1 MDITGLAI
9 GIVDLY
15 TTCRDCYNFFT
26 TVRAAE
32 AESSAHLREL
42 EIQQS
47 ILKAWGFYWQIQN
60 EGGSEPEHS
69 NPTRQKRT
77 KLHEYLLSNRFKA
90 EGVFKTLSALAD
102 TLSDQDKLT
111 KRYGI
116 RLQSAQVIQDG
127 SQLMNNLQLVISGTT
142 TEDARPV
149 ISEVRSRLSLLNK
162 FKWSLK
168 DKDNFK
174 KLIADLRSHSDSL
187 YRLCPE
193 NAFESMNIYLTM
205 ECLAREE
212 SPTRLKWTSSLAT
225 QLAEGDEQSSVREG
239 YELLASAATLKA
251 SVNQNRDRMH
261 ADDSTLTSVEEE
273 QREMRYLGKGLALFE
288 GQVVYVEMR
297 DYRGPP
303 LELTPEQRQRLKRR
317 RNRARFFPSFPMNNT
332 MNSHYGRVDIDQTH
346 QQYDSDESES
356 DEEIEAVRPAD
367 PKLRT
372 LIKNFVN
379 TFQGANNMK
388 SVYGLDIAGMIDHTE
403 GEHKGHCSILYRL
416 PGTIGVQSRDRP
428 AENLKLRAPVSL
440 ESLLGTKRQQG
451 IRSTLGARFE
461 LARKLVHAVC
471 LLHSSGWLH
480 KNIRADSVMFFP
492 EHANALQE
500 DRYEVQFEIDVS
512 KPILMGYIFSRPD
525 DIIIRPTSSATEQPS
540 ENKPSGREL
549 VSVSNTWRD
558 PVDERAELKRRT
570 GTLRDDTIY
579 GRDMPRRVPVKEQT
593 KETNI
598 SGFTLDYYQH
608 PAKHADPKRLYR
620 HAYDVYSLGI
630 LLLEVGLWEK
640 LKNYEDTRSEYNR
653 RGHYEEVRI
662 VRRRVMDS
670 DEDDY
675 NKRRHISPDYDE
687 EDHYER
693 RRWICREYLDRLRWA
708 CGDKYADV
716 VLSCLMINSSDDEV
730 AKASERELCA
740 RIVAD
745 LEGCQ
750 A

>member
-47 ILKAWGFYWQIQN
+47 ILKAWGFYWQIHN
-60 EGGSEPEHS
+60 EGSSEPEHS
-69 NPTRQKRT
+69 DPIRRKRT
-77 KLHEYLLSNRFKA
+77 KFHEYLSSNRFKA

-116 RLQSAQVIQDG
+116 RFQSAQVIQGG
-127 SQLMNNLQLVISGTT
+127 SQLMNNVQLVISGTT
-142 TEDARPV
+142 TEDAEPV
-149 ISEVRSRLSLLNK
+149 I
-162 FKWSLK
+162 
-168 DKDNFK
+168 
-174 KLIADLRSHSDSL
+174 
-187 YRLCPE
+187 
-193 NAFESMNIYLTM
+193 T
-205 ECLAREE
+205 REE

-261 ADDSTLTSVEEE
+261 ADDNTLTSVEEE

-303 LELTPEQRQRLKRR
+303 LELTPEQKQRLKRR
-317 RNRARFFPSFPMNNT
+317 RNRARFSAPFPMDNT

-356 DEEIEAVRPAD
+356 DEVIEAVRPAE
-367 PKLRT
+367 PKLHA
-372 LIKNFVN
+372 LIRNFVN
-379 TFQGANNMK
+379 TFQGVNNMK

-428 AENLKLRAPVSL
+428 AENLKLRAPVTL

-500 DRYEVQFEIDVS
+500 DRYEVKFEIDVS

-525 DIIIRPTSSATEQPS
+525 DIIIRTISSATEQPS
-540 ENKPSGREL
+540 ENELSKGPEKERETTVDVWHDPMDKRVQLRRRSG
-549 VSVSNTWRD
+549 TPRD
-558 PVDERAELKRRT
+558 GTIYARD
-570 GTLRDDTIY
+570 TLRK
-579 GRDMPRRVPVKEQT
+579 VPVKEQT

-640 LKNYEDTRSEYNR
+640 LKSYEDTRSEYNR

-675 NKRRHISPDYDE
+675 NKRRHISPDYVE